1 MVGRRDSLS
10 RIILVGHVWRRH
22 HLWRQRCHIWSYLS
36 QMWMIVRPSQGR
48 SRVGQI
54 ARVGHSR
61 VGRSPSDVE
70 PDGQM
75 GSNGI
80 RVCHSSS
87 LVVSLAES
95 RSAAVI

>member
-1 MVGRRDSLS
+1 M
-10 RIILVGHVWRRH
+10 
-22 HLWRQRCHIWSYLS
+22 C
-36 QMWMIVRPSQGR
+36 MIVGPSPSR

-54 ARVGHSR
+54 ARVGQSR

-75 GSNGI
+75 GSDGI

-95 RSAAVI
+95 RSAAIN